1 MNTLTL
7 YYSVSNGG
15 DGSAYPKFSLSKEL
29 ADIHQDM
36 ESELGEGWG
45 ESCVGVITLE
55 SESPITVRADDLEYF
70 ITKENLLQNLEE
82 YLDEEDDYLY
92 DPKAQIFV
100 DRINALKDGE

>member
-45 ESCVGVITLE
+45 ESCVGEITLE
-55 SESPITVRADDLEYF
+55 SKSPIIVKQDDFKCF
-70 ITKENLLQNLEE
+70 ITKESLLEDLKD
-82 YLDEEDDYLY
+82 YLDEEDDYMY
-92 DPKAQIFV
+92 DPKAQEFV
-100 DRINALKDGE
+100 DRINALD